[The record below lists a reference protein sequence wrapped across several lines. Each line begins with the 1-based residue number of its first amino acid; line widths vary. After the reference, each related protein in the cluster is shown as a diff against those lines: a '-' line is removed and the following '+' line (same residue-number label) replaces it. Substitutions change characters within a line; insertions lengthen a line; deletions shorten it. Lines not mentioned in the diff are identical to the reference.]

1 MQKVKIITDSS
12 CDLDLGYL
20 GELSVDMSPLV
31 TILEDGEFLDRVE
44 MGPEEF
50 YNKLKNV
57 KKIPTTSQASPASF
71 KKQFEDALNNDMEVF
86 CIAFSSKLS
95 GTYQSALIAKEML
108 DNNEK
113 IEVIDSL
120 CASVGQGLLVEK
132 AALMAKEGKSR
143 VEISSAIQEMASKM
157 EHLIAVGS
165 LEMLKMGGRISS
177 SQAAIGS
184 LLNVKPILQIVEGA
198 IQPLEKCRGKKGVIK
213 KLVQLIEE
221 RGEDITNAR
230 IGLSYS
236 QDRDFANEVAEE
248 LKTKLGVENILI
260 TEIGSVIGSHVGPA
274 TVNLC
279 FVGNK

>member
-12 CDLDLGYL
+12 CDLELDYL
-20 GELSVDMSPLV
+20 RELSVDMSPLV

-50 YNKLKNV
+50 YNKLKTV

-71 KKQFEDALNNDMEVF
+71 KKQFQDALDNNMDVL

-108 DNNEK
+108 DNDDR
-113 IEVIDSL
+113 IEVIDTL

-132 AALMAKEGKSR
+132 AALMAKGGAEKS
-143 VEISSAIQEMASKM
+143 EISKVVREMASKM
-157 EHLIAVGS
+157 QHLIAVGS
-165 LEMLKMGGRISS
+165 LDMLKLGGRISS

-184 LLNVKPILQIVEGA
+184 LLNVKPILQVVEGS
-198 IQPLEKCRGKKGVIK
+198 ILPLEKCRGKKGVLK
-213 KLVQLIEE
+213 KLIQIFEE
-221 RGEDITNAR
+221 RGEDIQNSR
-230 IGLSYS
+230 IGLSYA
-236 QDRDFANEVAEE
+236 QDKEFALE
-248 LKTKLGVENILI
+248 LAKDLKDKLNIEDVLI

-274 TVNLC
+274 TLTIC
-279 FVGNK
+279 FVGK